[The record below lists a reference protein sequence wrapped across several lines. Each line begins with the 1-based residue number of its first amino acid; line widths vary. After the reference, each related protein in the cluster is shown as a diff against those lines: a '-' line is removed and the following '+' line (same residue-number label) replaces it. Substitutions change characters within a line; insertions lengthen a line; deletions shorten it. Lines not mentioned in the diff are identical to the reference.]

1 MSGNLKR
8 SLKKTQASRRSGGG
22 ATKGLSRGGRSS
34 TTGVLRIPQTLGTS
48 GVDQPN
54 QGSIP
59 SGEDSFQGL
68 QQQQGAEQPRQVSS
82 IRQLVQQKLREAQQ
96 KVAIAGHG
104 QISEVTFDARAADD
118 CTSEEDTSVEQGN
131 QGHLMLAGQGH
142 LPQKAVGEQDPQD
155 PGDSD
160 IEDPEDHAIPQPERQ
175 EAHETEPTVPTEED
189 SGLLNKE
196 CDNTCPVC
204 KKVFKN
210 SRGVKQHLRRGAGN
224 ACAKEHRDFLNT
236 LQEETTSPQTSNG
249 KRTRYHSDSE
259 GSEAARTSPSSQ
271 LKNKRKLRRKGQ
283 DNSRTNDEA
292 PIERHN
298 SPETEAPTSERRDAI
313 PTANTPIEDN
323 RETPPIDTQQHPT
336 AQHPQGHPISRRR
349 PIRIPRL
356 AEEAR
361 ERLDKKLSAIAQE
374 TLARVKQGTWKEV
387 EAAATNFTS
396 KIYEAIWYAD
406 KKPGQ
411 QEQKASRQRQST
423 ELTETQK
430 PRISP
435 RIAQAQ
441 DNVHK
446 ALLALREAEKAQRGQ
461 KGASQEQH
469 FRKRALEKHLR
480 NARRRLISVLHE
492 ESANQ
497 LQALYIRDRRRCVEE
512 LLADEGQPQK
522 QDCTIQLEELERH
535 FREQH
540 SEHSIDITSQEAR
553 EFLQDLQVAPMR
565 GAGIDPRF
573 TAEDVRAQLQKSN
586 LSAAAGPD
594 GIGFLVYK
602 RFEGVLAA
610 PLAALYNAC
619 AQHRKV
625 PKKWKESVTVLIPKG
640 GDPDD
645 VKNWRPINLQDCIY
659 KIYAAMWASR
669 ITDWAIKN
677 GVASKSQKG
686 FMPVNGCHEHIFLS
700 QSILNTTRRQ
710 KRAVYMAYYDLKNAF
725 GSLPHALIHAVL
737 RQQQLPQQAREVIA
751 DLYDGASFCVS
762 TKEGYTGTIAN
773 RRGVKQGCPLSPILF
788 NLALEPLLQKLSKCD
803 NGFKLRTPDEASAV
817 EVTHTAYADDLKTV
831 ASTPQ
836 GIRTLHQWVER
847 FLHWTGLEANPS
859 KCATMGLKL
868 LKGKQT
874 PNPAELRLHGEV
886 LPKVKLGEA
895 YKYLGVR
902 DALET
907 SVHHDQIL
915 RIMHKA
921 RKDIYKLLRSAL
933 LPWQKLDAIR
943 TFVMSRLDY
952 HLRHCYPY
960 KQQLIAFDSHMR
972 YALREAFKLPKG
984 TATELYHQATAHGG
998 LGCTSIQTVAAAT
1011 QIGHGLQLLNSP
1023 DTTVSSVAEGQVIE
1037 VLRKAFIYTP
1047 DGTIS
1052 DKKAILAYLNGK
1064 PLDCLKKKGRKTGD
1078 LRSLWSELPST
1089 IAACKLE
1096 IDVTPAGRYIV
1107 KKQGGALLDQ
1117 NRLIR
1122 SMKEYMGEQQQEI
1135 WKDKPDQGKSVAYQS
1150 AESNAFLRGPTHLKP
1165 AEVNFALKARCAQ
1178 LPTRSYLRKIGV
1190 AKTTRCRHC
1199 TANPETLAHILNH
1212 CPHHMDSKI
1221 KGRHNAALERIVTA
1235 IKTSRA
1241 NKTKTLT
1248 VDKSPPDIET
1258 QLRPDLILR
1267 DDKAKTLAIVDLAI
1281 TFEDHK
1287 KNAFADARARK
1298 QEKYNELKQEYVSRG
1313 YQVTLD
1319 ALVYGSLGCIDREN
1333 FSVLT
1338 KALNV
1343 SKTEIRRLQRLISL
1357 DCIKHS
1363 HKIWAYH
1370 AADNGMRAGRGG
1382 GSK

>member
-8 SLKKTQASRRSGGG
+8 LQKKTAKSRRSGGG
-22 ATKGLSRGGRSS
+22 APKGLSRVRRPTNTDVAQTAQRLETSS
-34 TTGVLRIPQTLGTS
+34 VGQGF
-48 GVDQPN
+48 
-54 QGSIP
+54 QGSTP
-59 SGEDSFQGL
+59 SEEGNFQGL
-68 QQQQGAEQPRQVSS
+68 QQPQGAGQPQQLSR
-82 IRQLVQQKLREAQQ
+82 IRQLVQQKLWEAQQ

-104 QISEVTFDARAADD
+104 PASEMSPHDRAADD
-118 CTSEEDTSVEQGN
+118 CTSEEGTFAEQG
-131 QGHLMLAGQGH
+131 HPMHEGQGH
-142 LPQKAVGEQDPQD
+142 LSNKVVGTDDSQDLNNSDVEEPADDEPPQPQD
-155 PGDSD
+155 
-160 IEDPEDHAIPQPERQ
+160 Q
-175 EAHETEPTVPTEED
+175 EAHETEPSAPIETEKGVVET
-189 SGLLNKE
+189 E
-196 CDNTCPVC
+196 ANTCPMC

-210 SRGVKQHLRRGAGN
+210 PKGVIQHLRRGATNDCAQEYRDLVN
-224 ACAKEHRDFLNT
+224 ALLEQTR
-236 LQEETTSPQTSNG
+236 SPQNTGG
-249 KRTRYHSDSE
+249 KRTRHHSDSE
-259 GSEAARTSPSSQ
+259 GSEAAVTSPSSQ
-271 LKNKRKLRRKGQ
+271 QKSKRKLRRKGQ
-283 DNSRTNDEA
+283 DKRRSEDEA
-292 PIERHN
+292 PVPAED
-298 SPETEAPTSERRDAI
+298 PQGTEAPTTEQSAAI
-313 PTANTPIEDN
+313 PTADTPTEHTT
-323 RETPPIDTQQHPT
+323 ETQPTESQQQPT
-336 AQHPQGHPISRRR
+336 AQQPQGQPISRRR

-356 AEEAR
+356 PEDAR
-361 ERLDKKLSAIAQE
+361 KRLDEKLSAIARE
-374 TLARVKQGTWKEV
+374 TIARVKEGTWKEI
-387 EAAATNFTS
+387 ETAATNFTS

-406 KKPGQ
+406 KQPGQ
-411 QEQKASRQRQST
+411 QEQKTSRQRQAT
-423 ELTETQK
+423 AHTETQT

-441 DNVHK
+441 DNVRK

-461 KGASQEQH
+461 QGVSQEQH
-469 FRKRALEKHLR
+469 FRRRALEKHLR

-492 ESANQ
+492 ESAKQ
-497 LQALYIRDRRRCVEE
+497 LQALYTRDRRRCVEE
-512 LLADEGQPQK
+512 LLADEGQSQK

-540 SEHSIDITSQEAR
+540 SEQRIDITTKEAR
-553 EFLQDLQVAPMR
+553 EFLQDLQAAPL
-565 GAGIDPRF
+565 GDAEIDPHF

-640 GDPDD
+640 GDPAD
-645 VKNWRPINLQDCIY
+645 VRNWRPINLQDCIY

-677 GVASKSQKG
+677 EVASKSQKG
-686 FMPVNGCHEHIFLS
+686 FMPVNGCHEHIFIS

-710 KRAVYMAYYDLKNAF
+710 KKPLYMAYYDLKNAF

-737 RQQQLPQQAREVIA
+737 RQQQLPQQAQEVIA
-751 DLYDGASFCVS
+751 DLYDGASFCIS

-788 NLALEPLLQKLSKCD
+788 NLALEPLLQKLSRCGD
-803 NGFKLRTPDEASAV
+803 GFKLQTPNETSAV

-831 ASTPQ
+831 SSTPK

-859 KCATMGLKL
+859 KCATLGLKTH
-868 LKGKQT
+868 KGKQM
-874 PNPAELRLHGEV
+874 PNPAELRLHGEA

-895 YKYLGVR
+895 YKYLGVK

-921 RKDIYKLLRSAL
+921 RKDIQKLLRSAL

-943 TFVMSRLDY
+943 TFVMSRFDY

-960 KQQLIAFDSHMR
+960 KQQLIEFDRQLR
-972 YALREAFKLPKG
+972 YSLREAFKLPKG
-984 TATELYHQATAHGG
+984 TVTELYHQATAHGG
-998 LGCTSIQTVAAAT
+998 LGCTSIQTMATAT
-1011 QIGHGLQLLNSP
+1011 QLGHGLQLLNSP
-1023 DTTVSSVAEGQVIE
+1023 DTTVSAAAEGQVIE
-1037 VLRKAFIYTP
+1037 VLKKAFIYTP
-1047 DGTIS
+1047 DGSIS
-1052 DKKAILAYLNGK
+1052 DRKAILAYLNGK
-1064 PLDCLKKKGRKTGD
+1064 PLDCLKKKGKRTGD

-1096 IDVTPAGRYIV
+1096 IDITPDGSYIA
-1107 KKQGGALLDQ
+1107 KKLGGATLDQ
-1117 NRLIR
+1117 NKLIR
-1122 SMKEYMGEQQQEI
+1122 SIKEHMGDQQREV
-1135 WKDKPDQGKSVAYQS
+1135 WKDRPDQGKSVAYQS
-1150 AESNAFLRGPTHLKP
+1150 AESNAFLRGPTYLKP

-1190 AKTTRCRHC
+1190 AKSTRCRHC

-1221 KGRHNAALERIVTA
+1221 KGRHNAAVDRIVAA

-1241 NKTKTLT
+1241 NRKKTLT
-1248 VDKSPPDIET
+1248 VDKSPFDIET

-1267 DDKAKTLAIVDLAI
+1267 DDKAKELAMVDVAI
-1281 TFEDHK
+1281 AFEDHK
-1287 KNAFADARARK
+1287 KNSFADARARK
-1298 QEKYNELKQEYVSRG
+1298 QEKYEELKQEYEARG
-1313 YQVTLD
+1313 YKVTLD
-1319 ALVYGSLGCIDREN
+1319 ALVYGSLGCIDRGN
-1333 FSVLT
+1333 FAVLT
-1338 KALNV
+1338 KTLSV
-1343 SKTEIRRLQRLISL
+1343 SSTESRRLQRLISL
-1357 DCIKHS
+1357 DCIRHS

-1370 AADNGMRAGRGG
+1370 AADNGTRARRGG